1 LTKVKP
7 KILYSIYF
15 EVSRLYAKR
24 VFRLKTVKEMTQE
37 YISTLEV
44 RIKEYDKQIQTMQI
58 GLQNLKDE
66 LEKEKQYL
74 ATL

>member
-1 LTKVKP
+1 
-7 KILYSIYF
+7 
-15 EVSRLYAKR
+15 
-24 VFRLKTVKEMTQE
+24 MTQE